1 MKSTLHQIG
10 SAEQAPP
17 HFALFQLGFRPFF
30 LGAGVVAVSVISL
43 WIYLYFSGVTISHH
57 YSNVQW
63 HSHEMVFGFATAI
76 MAGFL
81 LMAVKN
87 WTGIATV
94 SGRSLALLVVLWLA
108 GRLLVYL
115 PLPELVLVVVDLLFL
130 PVLAFLL
137 WRPLWAAK
145 QKRNFFMPVML
156 LVMGGLNTLF
166 HLNILGLFSALSAFE
181 IINAALWLIVLLM
194 VVMSGRVMPFFMEK
208 GLRVQC
214 KKWRWL
220 EVAAITGVIL
230 LALLELRS
238 VEPIWLAFVSLLV
251 TLLHIARLSGWWHNA
266 AFSVPLLWV
275 LQVGYLWLIVGF
287 FFKALVA
294 LNLLMP
300 LFAVHALAMGGL
312 GVIGLGMM
320 ARVALGHTGRAL
332 ETHWLMNW
340 AFIAVNLAVL
350 IRVVM
355 APLFMQYYTTW
366 IALSGFL
373 WVLGFSLFLW
383 VYLPILIRPRVDG
396 KLG

>member
-1 MKSTLHQIG
+1 MQPTLHQIG

-17 HFALFQLGFRPFF
+17 DFALFQLGFRPFF
-30 LGAGVVAVSVISL
+30 LGAGLVAFSAIAL
-43 WIYLYFSGVTISHH
+43 WLYLYFSGMNISSH

-81 LMAVKN
+81 LTAVKN
-87 WTGIATV
+87 WTGIVTA
-94 SGRSLALLVVLWLA
+94 SGRSLALLVALWLA

-115 PLPELVLVVVDLLFL
+115 PLPELILVVVDLLFL

-156 LVMGGLNTLF
+156 LVMGGLNALF

-220 EVAAITGVIL
+220 EVSAIAGVIV
-230 LALLELRS
+230 LALLELQGAA
-238 VEPIWLAFVSLLV
+238 PIWLAAVSLLV
-251 TLLHIARLSGWWHNA
+251 VLLHLLRLSGWWHNA

-312 GVIGLGMM
+312 GVIALGMM

-332 ETHWLMNW
+332 ETHFLIKW
-340 AFIAVNLAVL
+340 AFIAVNLAVVM
-350 IRVVM
+350 RVVM
-355 APLFMQYYTTW
+355 APLLLEYYAIW
-366 IALSGFL
+366 IALSGFF
-373 WVLGFSLFLW
+373 WVLGFSLFVW
-383 VYLPILIRPRVDG
+383 VYLPILSRPRVDG